1 MCFFVNYPLTFLNR
15 YSGNPWIHHDFGTPG
30 NVYFQTT
37 IDLGARSDT
46 AKPNS
51 SPVTSSLP
59 IYK

>member
-1 MCFFVNYPLTFLNR
+1 MCFLVNYPLTFLNR